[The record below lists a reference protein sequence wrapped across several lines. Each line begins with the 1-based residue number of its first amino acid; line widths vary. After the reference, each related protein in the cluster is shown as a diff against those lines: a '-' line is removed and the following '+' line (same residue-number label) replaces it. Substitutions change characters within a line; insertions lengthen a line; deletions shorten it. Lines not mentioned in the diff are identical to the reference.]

1 MGERV
6 WETLEIFISIMIGVV
21 IGMFI
26 GYMMFKKVL
35 YKGPDSN
42 EVIKEIKVD
51 DKGKYKWEPMI
62 TLCPLGTVHVD
73 LESETNETSK

>member
-1 MGERV
+1 ME
-6 WETLEIFISIMIGVV
+6 ENININIKIIIEIFISVILGVV

-42 EVIKEIKVD
+42 DVRKEVKLD
-51 DKGKYKWEPMI
+51 DNGKYKWEPMI
-62 TLCPLGTVHVD
+62 TLCPIGTEHVD
-73 LESETNETSK
+73 LD